1 MFPYFK
7 RNIYEELNHKK
18 TAVFYRK
25 RTQHPAKTMYTLSKK
40 LKQTRNPIFVVSI
53 PPYKLV
59 NTALRRMLRFP
70 RPCARPGG
78 PFAAIPEFL

>member
-53 PPYKLV
+53 PTEIPYNKRNNV
-59 NTALRRMLRFP
+59 FP
-70 RPCARPGG
+70 S
-78 PFAAIPEFL
+78 L